1 VKGVPNIIR
10 IIIRVLL
17 ANRSALVA
25 ENLALRQQLAVL
37 SRSTKRPRL
46 RQRDRI
52 FWVWISKLWRGW
64 RSALVVVQPD
74 TVVRWH
80 RRGFKLYWRWKSRN
94 RGRPSI
100 DPVIRSLIRR
110 MPRENSLWGAPRIRA
125 ALVLLG
131 HDVAEST
138 IAKYMVRPR
147 PGPPSQ
153 TWRSFLKN
161 HMDCTAACDFFV
173 VPTVRFRLLYCF
185 VMLGHGRRRV
195 VHFNVTNHP
204 TARWTAQQ
212 VVEAFPADGNEPRY
226 LLRDRDGIYGG
237 YFQQRI
243 SNMGIRQILISP
255 RSPWQNPYAERVIGS
270 FRRECLNHVIV
281 LSESHLRRIL
291 RGYVAYYHGS
301 RPHNSLD
308 GDSPLGREVE
318 PPSRGRVV
326 ATPQVGGSHHRY
338 SRAA

>member
-17 ANRSALVA
+17 ANRSALIA

-37 SRSTKRPRL
+37 SRSAKRPRL

-64 RSALVVVQPD
+64 RSALVIVHPD

-94 RGRPSI
+94 RGRPKI
-100 DPVIRSLIRR
+100 DPEVRHLIRR
-110 MPRENSLWGAPRIRA
+110 MSSENPLWGAPRIQA
-125 ALVLLG
+125 ELALLG
-131 HDVAEST
+131 HEVAEST
-138 IAKYMVRPR
+138 VAKYMVPGR

-153 TWRSFLKN
+153 TWRSFLAN
-161 HMDCTAACDFFV
+161 HMNCTAACDFV
-173 VPTVRFRLLYCF
+173 VPTVTFRLLYCF
-185 VMLGHGRRRV
+185 VILTHGRRRI

-212 VVEAFPADGNEPRY
+212 VVEGFPADGSEPRY
-226 LLRDRDGIYGG
+226 LLRDRDGIYGSW
-237 YFQQRI
+237 FQQRV
-243 SNMGIRQILISP
+243 SNMGIRQVLISP

-281 LSESHLRRIL
+281 MSESHLRRIV
-291 RGYVAYYHGS
+291 RGYVAYYNNARAHS
-301 RPHNSLD
+301 SLQ

-318 PPSRGRVV
+318 PPSRGPVI
-326 ATPQVGGSHHRY
+326 AIPEVGGLHHRY

>member
-10 IIIRVLL
+10 IIIRLLL
-17 ANRSALVA
+17 ANRSALIA
-25 ENLALRQQLAVL
+25 ENLALRQQLAVV
-37 SRSTKRPRL
+37 SRTAKRPRL

-64 RSALVVVQPD
+64 RSALVVVKPD

-80 RRGFKLYWRWKSRN
+80 RHGFRLYWRWKSKN

-110 MPRENSLWGAPRIRA
+110 MSQENPLWGAPRIGA
-125 ALVLLG
+125 ELALLG

-138 IAKYMVRPR
+138 VSKYMVRRR

-153 TWRSFLKN
+153 TWRSFLKT
-161 HMDCTAACDFFV
+161 HMHCTAACDFFV
-173 VPTVRFRLLYCF
+173 VPTVTFRLLYCF
-185 VMLGHGRRRV
+185 VILAHGRRRV

-204 TARWTAQQ
+204 TAKWTEQQ
-212 VVEAFPADGNEPRY
+212 IVEAFPADGSEPRY
-226 LLRDRDGIYGG
+226 LLRDRDGIYGS
-237 YFQQRI
+237 YFQQRV

-270 FRRECLNHVIV
+270 LRRECLNHVIV
-281 LSESHLRRIL
+281 LSESHLRKIL
-291 RGYVAYYHGS
+291 RGYVAYYNNARAHS
-301 RPHNSLD
+301 SLD

-318 PPSRGRVV
+318 PPSRGPVI
-326 ATPQVGGSHHRY
+326 AIPQVGGLHHRY
-338 SRAA
+338 TRAA